1 MSDIFQKAIATA
13 LGVEGE
19 ELLTSLTNQ
28 EGEFKEDA
36 QQLLSNRLASHING
50 LRDEDKQK
58 FEDKLKNMVS
68 KTKKETAESFEKK
81 LKELVGEESD
91 LQGAEAYVE
100 AIKTQMQTIKKSKPE
115 GYNFKADPE
124 FIAYEQ
130 KLREAEKAKADE
142 LVAEW
147 QGKYNNLATEVENGK
162 INGKLEAKAREF
174 WATRKPAIQDP
185 TILENQFQEFKRRVL
200 SSANMKVIEGNL
212 VLLNGEGELLKNEF
226 GHPVDLDQVFTNQ
239 FVGYI
244 PETVQTPRSS
254 SGLTPEESAKVT
266 MPKTMEELDKIV
278 NDMSIPLET
287 RNKIMQLWEQK
298 NSQ

>member
-19 ELLTSLTNQ
+19 ELLTSLTNE
-28 EGEFKEDA
+28 EGEFKEGAD
-36 QQLLSNRLASHING
+36 QVLSNMLGEHYSRLREEYIQKSQEKADNLADKARKKA
-50 LRDEDKQK
+50 LRQ
-58 FEDKLKNMVS
+58 V
-68 KTKKETAESFEKK
+68 ESK
-81 LKELVGEESD
+81 LKELSGIEEELD
-91 LQGAEAYVE
+91 GVDAYVE

-130 KLREAEKAKADE
+130 ELRKAEKAKADE
-142 LVAEW
+142 RVSEW

-226 GHPVDLDQVFTNQ
+226 GHPVELDQVFTNQ